1 MTKILETRKLTKVF
15 PGVKA
20 VDELDFDLEPGEIHA
35 IVGEN
40 GAGKSTLIKMLA
52 GVYRP
57 TSGTII
63 VQGEE
68 RTFHNPREAME
79 YIGVVYQENELIPY
93 FSGYENLFLGVE
105 ETASGLLKNETM
117 RERAYALAEE
127 FNFDLD
133 LDSEVRELG
142 AGQQTL
148 IAILKVLYE
157 RLPILIFDEPTAALS
172 YKESE
177 TLFELLR
184 DLRSKGFA
192 IIYISHH
199 LTEVLDLADRVT
211 VLRDGKKVVTVQNEG
226 LTERQLIQYMI
237 ARDIDVQYPKL
248 EANIGETVL
257 QVRDFSDKRY
267 GFEDINF
274 HIRSGEIVGF
284 AGLTG
289 AGRTE
294 LAKSIYRQFRKRP
307 GNIQLTT
314 HAADRKRRMVL
325 IPENRREEGVI
336 LDLSVRE
343 NLILASLD
351 QLSHLGYL
359 IERGI
364 VKYIGSI
371 IEQLAIKVTSPAQ
384 SVRTLSGGNQQKVS
398 IGKWMGESCDVWI
411 FDEPTQGIDVDTKTE
426 IYTIMSQLAQQGSA
440 IWFISSD
447 LRELT
452 SICDR
457 IYVMYDFAIAA
468 EFTAPYERED
478 ILTKMMGGD

>member
-127 FNFDLD
+127 FNFELD

-267 GFEDINF
+267 GFEDIT
-274 HIRSGEIVGF
+274 STS
-284 AGLTG
+284 AP
-289 AGRTE
+289 
-294 LAKSIYRQFRKRP
+294 AKSWGLP
-307 GNIQLTT
+307 G
-314 HAADRKRRMVL
+314 
-325 IPENRREEGVI
+325 
-336 LDLSVRE
+336 
-343 NLILASLD
+343 
-351 QLSHLGYL
+351 
-359 IERGI
+359 
-364 VKYIGSI
+364 
-371 IEQLAIKVTSPAQ
+371 
-384 SVRTLSGGNQQKVS
+384 
-398 IGKWMGESCDVWI
+398 
-411 FDEPTQGIDVDTKTE
+411 
-426 IYTIMSQLAQQGSA
+426 
-440 IWFISSD
+440 
-447 LRELT
+447 
-452 SICDR
+452 
-457 IYVMYDFAIAA
+457 
-468 EFTAPYERED
+468 
-478 ILTKMMGGD
+478 

>member
-105 ETASGLLKNETM
+105 ETTSGLLKNETM

-127 FNFDLD
+127 FNFELD

-289 AGRTE
+289 SGRTE